1 MNLTVGNRGMC
12 AVKNQQPIPK
22 PGKTVA
28 KYIWQNRMNLFE
40 GINLAKL
47 TISGFEKSSPLEETS
62 W

>member
-1 MNLTVGNRGMC
+1 MC
-12 AVKNQQPIPK
+12 AVRNQQPIPN

-28 KYIWQNRMNLFE
+28 KYIWQSRMNLLE

-47 TISGFEKSSPLEETS
+47 TVSGFEKSSPLEETS

>member
-1 MNLTVGNRGMC
+1 MNLMMGSRGMC
-12 AVKNQQPIPK
+12 AVRNQQPIPN

-28 KYIWQNRMNLFE
+28 KYIWQSRMNLLE

-47 TISGFEKSSPLEETS
+47 TVSGFEKSSPLGETS